1 MTVASLL
8 AALAIVVW
16 IYLLAGRGMFW
27 LARERDGGEGTLAVW
42 PSVTAIVPAR
52 DEAETIAQ
60 SIGSLLEQDY
70 PGAFHIILVDDQST
84 DGTAEIARGLDA
96 TGRLSV
102 LSGAPLPEGW
112 TGKLWAV
119 RQGITHAAGGSP
131 DYLWLTD
138 ADIVHT
144 TDNLRALVSRAES
157 NGLVLV
163 SLMAKLR
170 CEDFAERFLIP
181 PFVFFFAMLYP
192 FDWVNRKEN
201 ALAAAAGGCMLVKR
215 EALEQAGG
223 IESVRHEI
231 IDDCALA
238 RRMKRIGGIW
248 LGLTKRAVSV
258 RRYPRV
264 SDVGRMVS
272 RSAYAELHYSPMRLV
287 GAIVGMALVF
297 AAPAVIALLPADLV
311 GWKAGLIA
319 ATAWMAMV
327 GAMQPMLHFYRRSV
341 FWGFAL
347 PLAGAIYP
355 AFTLNSAIQ
364 YWRGRG
370 GLWKGRVQALTRA
383 T

>member
-1 MTVASLL
+1 MTIAFLL
-8 AALAIVVW
+8 AALALSVW
-16 IYLLAGRGMFW
+16 IYLLVGRGMFW
-27 LARERDGGEGTLAVW
+27 LVREHDGAEEALAQW
-42 PSVTAIVPAR
+42 PSVTAVVPAR
-52 DEAETIAQ
+52 DEAGTIAQ
-60 SIGSLLEQDY
+60 SIASLLKQDY
-70 PGAFHIILVDDQST
+70 PGAFRVIVVDDQST
-84 DGTAEIARGLDA
+84 DGTAQIVRALDA
-96 TGRLSV
+96 TGRLTV

-119 RQGITHAAGGSP
+119 KQGVAHAVGGSP

-138 ADIVHT
+138 ADIAHAP
-144 TDNLRALVSRAES
+144 DNLRALVSRAAS

-181 PFVFFFAMLYP
+181 SFVFFFAMLYP

-201 ALAAAAGGCMLVKR
+201 TLAAAAGGCMLIKR

-238 RRMKRIGGIW
+238 RRMKKIGGIW
-248 LGLTKRAVSV
+248 LGLTERAVSM
-258 RRYPRV
+258 RCYPRIA
-264 SDVGRMVS
+264 DVGRMIS
-272 RSAYAELHYSPMRLV
+272 RSAYAELRYSPLRV
-287 GAIVGMALVF
+287 AGAIAGMALVY
-297 AAPAVIALLPADLV
+297 AAPAVITLLPTELV
-311 GWKAGLIA
+311 GLEAGLIA
-319 ATAWMAMV
+319 ATAWLAMLL
-327 GAMQPMLHFYRRSV
+327 AIQPMLYFYRRSV

-347 PLAGAIYP
+347 PLVGAIY
-355 AFTLNSAIQ
+355 ALFTLNSALQ

-383 T
+383 

>member
-1 MTVASLL
+1 VTIASLL
-8 AALAIVVW
+8 AALALAVW

-27 LARERDGGEGTLAVW
+27 LARERDAGEATRPAW

-60 SIGSLLEQDY
+60 SIRSLLEQDY
-70 PGAFHIILVDDQST
+70 PGDFSIVLVDDQST
-84 DGTAEIARGLDA
+84 DGTAEIARTLDA
-96 TGRLSV
+96 RGRLTL

-119 RQGITHAAGGSP
+119 NQGIAHVASRLP
-131 DYLWLTD
+131 DYFWLTD
-138 ADIVHT
+138 ADIVHAP
-144 TDNLRALVSRAES
+144 DNLRALVSRAAS

-192 FDWVNRKEN
+192 FGWVNRRDN
-201 ALAAAAGGCMLVKR
+201 PLAAAAGGCMLVKR

-223 IESVRHEI
+223 IASVRHEI

-238 RRMKRIGGIW
+238 RRMKKVGGIW
-248 LGLTKRAVSV
+248 LGLTESSVSI
-258 RRYPRV
+258 RRYPRIT
-264 SDVGRMVS
+264 DVGRMIS
-272 RSAYAELHYSPMRLV
+272 RSAYAELRYSPLMLA
-287 GAIVGMALVF
+287 GTLAGMAIVF
-297 AAPAVIALLPADLV
+297 AAPAVIALLPTGIA
-311 GWKAGLIA
+311 GWEARSTA
-319 ATAWMAMV
+319 AAAWMAMMV
-327 GAMQPMLHFYRRSV
+327 AMQPMLRFYRRSAL
-341 FWGFAL
+341 WGAAL
-347 PLAGAIYP
+347 PLAGAIYT

-370 GLWKGRVQALTRA
+370 GLWKGRVQTVTRVQ
-383 T
+383 

>member
-1 MTVASLL
+1 M
-8 AALAIVVW
+8 
-16 IYLLAGRGMFW
+16 
-27 LARERDGGEGTLAVW
+27 
-42 PSVTAIVPAR
+42 
-52 DEAETIAQ
+52 
-60 SIGSLLEQDY
+60 
-70 PGAFHIILVDDQST
+70 
-84 DGTAEIARGLDA
+84 
-96 TGRLSV
+96 

-119 RQGITHAAGGSP
+119 KQGIAHAAGGSP

-144 TDNLRALVSRAES
+144 PDNLRALVSRAAS

-201 ALAAAAGGCMLVKR
+201 PLAAAAGGCMLVKR

-223 IESVRHEI
+223 IEFVRHEI

-238 RRMKRIGGIW
+238 RRMKKIGGIW
-248 LGLTKRAVSV
+248 LGLTERAVSM
-258 RRYPRV
+258 RRYPRI
-264 SDVGRMVS
+264 SDVGRMIS
-272 RSAYAELHYSPMRLV
+272 RSAYAELRYSPMRLV
-287 GAIVGMALVF
+287 GAIAGMALVF
-297 AAPAVIALLPADLV
+297 AAPAVIALLPTDLV
-311 GWKAGLIA
+311 GLEAGLIA
-319 ATAWMAMV
+319 ATAWIAML
-327 GAMQPMLHFYRRSV
+327 GAIQPMLFFYRRSV

-347 PLAGAIYP
+347 PLAGAIYA

-370 GLWKGRVQALTRA
+370 GLWKGRVQTLTRA
-383 T
+383 

>member
-1 MTVASLL
+1 MTIASLL
-8 AALAIVVW
+8 ATLALVVW
-16 IYLLAGRGMFW
+16 IYLLLGRGMFW
-27 LARERDGGEGTLAVW
+27 LARERDGDEGTMAGW

-60 SIGSLLEQDY
+60 SIGSLLRQDY
-70 PGAFHIILVDDQST
+70 PGAFRIVLVDDQST
-84 DGTAEIARGLDA
+84 DGTADIARALDT
-96 TGRLSV
+96 TGRLTV

-119 RQGITHAAGGSP
+119 KRGVAHAAAGSP
-131 DYLWLTD
+131 GYLWLTD

-144 TDNLRALVSRAES
+144 PDNLRALVSRATT

-201 ALAAAAGGCMLVKR
+201 PLAAAAGGCMLVKR

-238 RRMKRIGGIW
+238 RRLKKIGGIW
-248 LGLTKRAVSV
+248 LGLTERAVSV
-258 RRYPRV
+258 RRYPGV
-264 SDVGRMVS
+264 PDIARMVS

-287 GAIVGMALVF
+287 GAIAGMALVF
-297 AAPAVIALLPADLV
+297 AAPAVIALLPTDLV
-311 GWKAGLIA
+311 GLEAGLIA
-319 ATAWMAMV
+319 ATAWMAML
-327 GAMQPMLHFYRRSV
+327 GAIQPVLLFYRRSA
-341 FWGFAL
+341 FLGFAL
-347 PLAGAIYP
+347 PLVGAIY
-355 AFTLNSAIQ
+355 AVFTLNSAIQ

-370 GLWKGRVQALTRA
+370 GLWKGRVQTLTRA
-383 T
+383 

>member
-1 MTVASLL
+1 MTAALLL
-8 AALAIVVW
+8 AALALVIW
-16 IYLLAGRGMFW
+16 LYLLVGRGMFW
-27 LARERDGGEGTLAVW
+27 LARERDGGEGMIAAW

-60 SIGSLLEQDY
+60 SIGSLLKQDY
-70 PGAFHIILVDDQST
+70 PGVFRIVLVDDQST
-84 DGTAEIARGLDA
+84 DGTAAIARALDT
-96 TGRLSV
+96 TGRLTV
-102 LSGAPLPEGW
+102 LSGATLPEGW

-119 RQGITHAAGGSP
+119 KQGVAHAAGGSP

-144 TDNLRALVSRAES
+144 PDNLRALVSRAAS

-201 ALAAAAGGCMLVKR
+201 PLAAAAGGCMLVKR
-215 EALEQAGG
+215 VALEQAGG
-223 IESVRHEI
+223 IESVRREI

-238 RRMKRIGGIW
+238 RRMKKVGGIW
-248 LGLTKRAVSV
+248 LGLTERAVSK
-258 RRYPRV
+258 RRYPRIA
-264 SDVGRMVS
+264 DVGRMIS
-272 RSAYAELHYSPMRLV
+272 RSAYAELRYSPMRLV

-297 AAPAVIALLPADLV
+297 VAPAVIALLPTDLV
-311 GWKAGLIA
+311 GSEAGLIA
-319 ATAWMAMV
+319 ATAWMAML
-327 GAMQPMLHFYRRSV
+327 AAIQPMLLFYRRSV

-347 PLAGAIYP
+347 PFAGAIYA

-370 GLWKGRVQALTRA
+370 GLWKGRAQMLTRA
-383 T
+383 

>member
-1 MTVASLL
+1 MTTASLL
-8 AALAIVVW
+8 ATLALVVW
-16 IYLLAGRGMFW
+16 IYLLVGRGMFW
-27 LARERDGGEGTLAVW
+27 LARERDGGEGTLTAW
-42 PSVTAIVPAR
+42 PSVAAIVPAR
-52 DEAETIAQ
+52 DEAGTIAQ

-70 PGAFHIILVDDQST
+70 PGAYRIVLVDDQST
-84 DGTAEIARGLDA
+84 DGTADIARALDA
-96 TGRLSV
+96 TGRLTV

-119 RQGITHAAGGSP
+119 KQGIAHAAGGSP
-131 DYLWLTD
+131 DYLWFTD

-144 TDNLRALVSRAES
+144 PDNLRALVPRAA
-157 NGLVLV
+157 NNDLVLV

-201 ALAAAAGGCMLVKR
+201 PLAAAAGGCMLVKR

-238 RRMKRIGGIW
+238 RRMKKVGGIW
-248 LGLTKRAVSV
+248 LGLTERAASV
-258 RRYPRV
+258 RRYPRI
-264 SDVGRMVS
+264 SDVGRMIS
-272 RSAYAELHYSPMRLV
+272 RSAYAELRYSPLRLA
-287 GAIVGMALVF
+287 GAIAGMALVF
-297 AAPAVIALLPADLV
+297 AAPAVIALLPTDLV
-311 GWKAGLIA
+311 GLEAGLIA
-319 ATAWMAMV
+319 AMAWMVML
-327 GAMQPMLHFYRRSV
+327 GAIQPMLFFYRRSV

-347 PLAGAIYP
+347 PLAGAIYA

-383 T
+383 

>member
-1 MTVASLL
+1 MTIASLL
-8 AALAIVVW
+8 AALGLVVW
-16 IYLLAGRGMFW
+16 IYLLVGRGMFW
-27 LARERDGGEGTLAVW
+27 LMRARDGGEGTLAAW

-52 DEAETIAQ
+52 DEAGTIAQ
-60 SIGSLLEQDY
+60 SIGSLLGQDY
-70 PGAFHIILVDDQST
+70 PGDFRIVLIDDQST
-84 DGTAEIARGLDA
+84 DGTAEIARSLDA
-96 TGRLSV
+96 TGRLTV
-102 LSGAPLPEGW
+102 LSGAALPGGW

-119 RQGITHAAGGSP
+119 KQGVAHASGNSP

-144 TDNLRALVSRAES
+144 PDNLRALVSRAAS

-192 FDWVNRKEN
+192 FDWVNRREN
-201 ALAAAAGGCMLVKR
+201 PLAAAAGGCMLVKR
-215 EALEQAGG
+215 EALEHAGG

-238 RRMKRIGGIW
+238 RRMKKIGGIW
-248 LGLTKRAVSV
+248 LGLTERAVSM
-258 RRYPRV
+258 RRYPRI
-264 SDVGRMVS
+264 SDVGRMIS
-272 RSAYAELHYSPMRLV
+272 RSAYAELRYSPLRLA
-287 GAIVGMALVF
+287 GAIAGMVLVF
-297 AAPAVIALLPADLV
+297 AAPAVITLLPTDLV
-311 GWKAGLIA
+311 GLEAGLIA
-319 ATAWMAMV
+319 ATAWMAML
-327 GAMQPMLHFYRRSV
+327 GAMQPMLFFYRRSV

-347 PLAGAIYP
+347 PLAGAIYA

-383 T
+383 

>member
-1 MTVASLL
+1 MMIASV
-8 AALAIVVW
+8 LAIIALVVW
-16 IYLLAGRGMFW
+16 IYLLLGRGMFW
-27 LARERDGGEGTLAVW
+27 LARERDGGEGMIAAW

-60 SIGSLLEQDY
+60 SIGSLLGQDY
-70 PGAFHIILVDDQST
+70 PGAFRIVVIDDQST
-84 DGTAEIARGLDA
+84 DGTADIARALDA
-96 TGRLSV
+96 TGCLTV

-119 RQGITHAAGGSP
+119 KQGIAHAAGGSP

-144 TDNLRALVSRAES
+144 LDNLRALVSRATS
-157 NGLVLV
+157 NDLVLV

-192 FDWVNRKEN
+192 FDWVNRREN
-201 ALAAAAGGCMLVKR
+201 PLAAAAGGCMLVRR

-238 RRMKRIGGIW
+238 RRMKKIGGIW
-248 LGLTKRAVSV
+248 LGLTERAVSM
-258 RRYPRV
+258 RRYPRI
-264 SDVGRMVS
+264 SDVGRMIS
-272 RSAYAELHYSPMRLV
+272 RSAYAELRYSPLRLA
-287 GAIVGMALVF
+287 GAIAGMALVY
-297 AAPAVIALLPADLV
+297 AAPAVITLLPTDLV
-311 GWKAGLIA
+311 GLEAGLIA
-319 ATAWMAMV
+319 ATAWLAMLL
-327 GAMQPMLHFYRRSV
+327 AIQPMLFFYRRSV
-341 FWGFAL
+341 FWGFTL
-347 PLAGAIYP
+347 PLAGAIY
-355 AFTLNSAIQ
+355 ALFTLNSAIQ

-383 T
+383 

>member
-1 MTVASLL
+1 MTAALLL
-8 AALAIVVW
+8 AALALVIW
-16 IYLLAGRGMFW
+16 LYLLVGRGMFW
-27 LARERDGGEGTLAVW
+27 LARERDGGEGMIAAW

-60 SIGSLLEQDY
+60 SIGSLLKQDY
-70 PGAFHIILVDDQST
+70 PGIFRIVLVDDQST
-84 DGTAEIARGLDA
+84 DGTAGIARALDA
-96 TGRLSV
+96 TGRLTV

-119 RQGITHAAGGSP
+119 KQGVAHAAGGSP

-144 TDNLRALVSRAES
+144 PDNLRALVSRAAS

-201 ALAAAAGGCMLVKR
+201 PLAAAAGGCMLVKR
-215 EALEQAGG
+215 VALEQAGG
-223 IESVRHEI
+223 IESVRREI

-238 RRMKRIGGIW
+238 RRMKKVGGIW
-248 LGLTKRAVSV
+248 LGLTERAVSK
-258 RRYPRV
+258 RRYPRIA
-264 SDVGRMVS
+264 DVGRMIS
-272 RSAYAELHYSPMRLV
+272 RSAYAELRYSPMRLV

-297 AAPAVIALLPADLV
+297 VAPAVIALLPTDLV
-311 GWKAGLIA
+311 GSEAGLIA
-319 ATAWMAMV
+319 ATAWMAML
-327 GAMQPMLHFYRRSV
+327 AAIQPMLLFYRRSV

-347 PLAGAIYP
+347 PFAGAIYA

-370 GLWKGRVQALTRA
+370 GLWKGRAQMLTRA
-383 T
+383 

>member
-1 MTVASLL
+1 MTIASLL
-8 AALAIVVW
+8 AALALAVW
-16 IYLLAGRGMFW
+16 IYLLVGRGMFW
-27 LARERDGGEGTLAVW
+27 LARERDGGEGTLATW

-52 DEAETIAQ
+52 DEAGTIAQ
-60 SIGSLLEQDY
+60 SIGSLLKQDY
-70 PGAFHIILVDDQST
+70 PGALRIIVVDDQST
-84 DGTAEIARGLDA
+84 DGTAQIARALDTA
-96 TGRLSV
+96 GRLTV
-102 LSGAPLPEGW
+102 LSGAPLAEGW

-119 RQGITHAAGGSP
+119 KQGVAHAADGSP

-138 ADIVHT
+138 ADIVHAP
-144 TDNLRALVSRAES
+144 DNLRALVSRAAS

-192 FDWVNRKEN
+192 FGWVNREAN
-201 ALAAAAGGCMLVKR
+201 PLAAAAGGCMLVNR
-215 EALEQAGG
+215 EALERAGG

-238 RRMKRIGGIW
+238 RRMKKIGGIW
-248 LGLTKRAVSV
+248 LGLTERAVSI
-258 RRYPRV
+258 RRYPRI
-264 SDVGRMVS
+264 SDVGRMIS
-272 RSAYAELHYSPMRLV
+272 RSAYAELHYSPMRLMGV
-287 GAIVGMALVF
+287 IAGMALVY
-297 AAPAVIALLPADLV
+297 AAPAAIALLPTDLV
-311 GWKAGLIA
+311 GLEAGLIA
-319 ATAWMAMV
+319 ATAWMAMLV
-327 GAMQPMLHFYRRSV
+327 AIQPMLFLYRRSV

-347 PLAGAIYP
+347 PLAGAIYT

-383 T
+383 

>member
-1 MTVASLL
+1 MTAALLL
-8 AALAIVVW
+8 AALALVIW
-16 IYLLAGRGMFW
+16 LYLLVGRGMFW
-27 LARERDGGEGTLAVW
+27 LARERDGGEGMIAAW

-60 SIGSLLEQDY
+60 SIGSLLKQDY
-70 PGAFHIILVDDQST
+70 PGAFRIVLVDDQST
-84 DGTAEIARGLDA
+84 DGTAGIARALDA
-96 TGRLSV
+96 TGRLTV

-119 RQGITHAAGGSP
+119 KQGVAHAAGGSP

-144 TDNLRALVSRAES
+144 PDNLRALVSRATS
-157 NGLVLV
+157 SGLVLV

-201 ALAAAAGGCMLVKR
+201 PLAAAAGGCMLVKR

-223 IESVRHEI
+223 IESVRREI

-238 RRMKRIGGIW
+238 RRMKKVGGIW
-248 LGLTKRAVSV
+248 LGLTERAVSK
-258 RRYPRV
+258 RRYPRIA
-264 SDVGRMVS
+264 DVGRMIS
-272 RSAYAELHYSPMRLV
+272 RSAYAELRYSPMRLV

-297 AAPAVIALLPADLV
+297 AAPAVIALLPTDLV
-311 GWKAGLIA
+311 GSEAGLIA
-319 ATAWMAMV
+319 ATAWMAML
-327 GAMQPMLHFYRRSV
+327 AAIQPMLLFYRRSV

-347 PLAGAIYP
+347 PFAGAIYA

-370 GLWKGRVQALTRA
+370 GLWKGRAQMLTRA
-383 T
+383 

>member
-1 MTVASLL
+1 MTFASVL
-8 AALAIVVW
+8 ATLALVVW
-16 IYLLAGRGMFW
+16 IYLLVGRGKFW
-27 LARERDGGEGTLAVW
+27 LTLERDGGEGTLAVW

-60 SIGSLLEQDY
+60 SIGSLLSQDY
-70 PGAFHIILVDDQST
+70 PGAYRIILVDDQST
-84 DGTAEIARGLDA
+84 DGTADIARALDA
-96 TGRLSV
+96 NGRLTV

-119 RQGITHAAGGSP
+119 KQGVAHATGGLP

-144 TDNLRALVSRAES
+144 PDNVRELVSRAAS

-163 SLMAKLR
+163 SLMAKLH

-192 FDWVNRKEN
+192 FGWVNQKAN
-201 ALAAAAGGCMLVKR
+201 PMAAAAGGCMLIKR
-215 EALEQAGG
+215 EALEKAGG

-238 RRMKRIGGIW
+238 QRMKKIGGIW
-248 LGLTKRAVSV
+248 LGLTERAVSM
-258 RRYPRV
+258 RRYPRI
-264 SDVGRMVS
+264 SDVGRMIS
-272 RSAYAELHYSPMRLV
+272 RSAYAELRYSPLRLAC
-287 GAIVGMALVF
+287 AIAGMALVF
-297 AAPAVIALLPADLV
+297 VAPAVISLLPTSL
-311 GWKAGLIA
+311 AGFIA
-319 ATAWMAMV
+319 ATAWMAMLV
-327 GAMQPMLHFYRRSV
+327 AMQPMLFFYRRSV

-347 PLAGAIYP
+347 PLAGAIYA

-364 YWRGRG
+364 YWRGQG

-383 T
+383 S

>member
-1 MTVASLL
+1 MTIASLL
-8 AALAIVVW
+8 AMLALVVW
-16 IYLLAGRGMFW
+16 IYLLVGRGMFW
-27 LARERDGGEGTLAVW
+27 LARERDGGEGTLAAW

-70 PGAFHIILVDDQST
+70 PGAFRIVLVDDQSA
-84 DGTAEIARGLDA
+84 DGTADIARALDA

-119 RQGITHAAGGSP
+119 KQGIAHAAGGSP

-144 TDNLRALVSRAES
+144 TDNLRALVSRATS

-201 ALAAAAGGCMLVKR
+201 PLAAAAGGCMLVKR

-238 RRMKRIGGIW
+238 RRMKKIGGIW
-248 LGLTKRAVSV
+248 LGLTERAVSM
-258 RRYPRV
+258 RRYPRIA
-264 SDVGRMVS
+264 DVGRMIS
-272 RSAYAELHYSPMRLV
+272 RSAYAELRYSPLRLV

-297 AAPAVIALLPADLV
+297 AAPAVIALLPTDLV
-311 GWKAGLIA
+311 GLEAGLIA
-319 ATAWMAMV
+319 ATAWIAML
-327 GAMQPMLHFYRRSV
+327 GAIQPMLLFYRRSV

-347 PLAGAIYP
+347 PLAGAIYA

-370 GLWKGRVQALTRA
+370 GLWKGRVQTLTRA
-383 T
+383 

>member
-1 MTVASLL
+1 MTIASLL
-8 AALAIVVW
+8 AALGLVVW
-16 IYLLAGRGMFW
+16 IYLLVGRGMFW
-27 LARERDGGEGTLAVW
+27 LMRARDGGEGTLAAW

-52 DEAETIAQ
+52 DEAGTIAQ
-60 SIGSLLEQDY
+60 SIGSLLGQDY
-70 PGAFHIILVDDQST
+70 PGDFRIVLIDDQST
-84 DGTAEIARGLDA
+84 DGTAEIARSLDA
-96 TGRLSV
+96 TGRLTV
-102 LSGAPLPEGW
+102 LSGAALPGGW

-119 RQGITHAAGGSP
+119 KQGVAHASGNSP

-144 TDNLRALVSRAES
+144 PDNLRALVSRAAS

-192 FDWVNRKEN
+192 FDWVNRREN
-201 ALAAAAGGCMLVKR
+201 LLAAAAGGCMLVKR
-215 EALEQAGG
+215 EALEHAGG

-238 RRMKRIGGIW
+238 RRMKKIGGIW
-248 LGLTKRAVSV
+248 LGLTERAVSM
-258 RRYPRV
+258 RRYPRI
-264 SDVGRMVS
+264 SDVGRMIS
-272 RSAYAELHYSPMRLV
+272 RSAYAELRYSPLRLA
-287 GAIVGMALVF
+287 GAIAGMVLVF
-297 AAPAVIALLPADLV
+297 AAPAVITLLPTDLV
-311 GWKAGLIA
+311 GLEAGLIA
-319 ATAWMAMV
+319 ATAWMAML
-327 GAMQPMLHFYRRSV
+327 GAMQPMLFFYRRSV

-347 PLAGAIYP
+347 PLAGAIYA

-383 T
+383 

>member
-1 MTVASLL
+1 MTIASLL
-8 AALAIVVW
+8 AALALAVW
-16 IYLLAGRGMFW
+16 VYFLVGRGMFW
-27 LARERDGGEGTLAVW
+27 LARERDGGEGNLAAW
-42 PSVTAIVPAR
+42 PSVTAVVPAR

-60 SIGSLLEQDY
+60 SLGSLLGQDY
-70 PGAFHIILVDDQST
+70 PGAFRIVLVDDQST
-84 DGTAEIARGLDA
+84 DGTADIARAVDA

-119 RQGITHAAGGSP
+119 KQGIAHAAGGSP

-144 TDNLRALVSRAES
+144 PDNLRALVSRAAR

-192 FDWVNRKEN
+192 FGWVNRKEN
-201 ALAAAAGGCMLVKR
+201 PLAAAAGGCMLVKR
-215 EALEQAGG
+215 EALERAGG
-223 IESVRHEI
+223 VESVRHEI

-238 RRMKRIGGIW
+238 RRMKTIGGIW
-248 LGLTKRAVSV
+248 LGLTERAVSL
-258 RRYPRV
+258 RRYPRI
-264 SDVGRMVS
+264 SDVGRMIS
-272 RSAYAELHYSPMRLV
+272 RSAYAELRYSPLRLA
-287 GAIVGMALVF
+287 GTIAGMALVF
-297 AAPAVIALLPADLV
+297 AAPAVIALLPMELV
-311 GWKAGLIA
+311 GLEAGLIA
-319 ATAWMAMV
+319 GTAWLAML
-327 GAMQPMLHFYRRSV
+327 GAMQPMLHFYRRSL

-347 PLAGAIYP
+347 PLAGAIYA
-355 AFTLNSAIQ
+355 AFTLHSAIQ

-383 T
+383 